1 MGALNRLLLFA
12 YSLLFLII
20 TALGTSMALNV
31 GFGQEEVVS
40 DWLDRFYRN
49 PEARWSILAL
59 SVLALVFSLRLLWI
73 SLQIRKEDPGVDRLT
88 EFGHVRISLET
99 LESLAVKAARKV
111 QGIRD
116 LSARVRREGDHTSI
130 GIGLKLT
137 VDGDTP
143 IQTLSEQLQQS
154 VKTYVEEIA
163 GVDVSQISVYIADTV
178 KPERSRNRVE

>member
-73 SLQIRKEDPGVDRLT
+73 SLQIRKEDL
-88 EFGHVRISLET
+88 
-99 LESLAVKAARKV
+99 
-111 QGIRD
+111 
-116 LSARVRREGDHTSI
+116 
-130 GIGLKLT
+130 
-137 VDGDTP
+137 
-143 IQTLSEQLQQS
+143 
-154 VKTYVEEIA
+154 
-163 GVDVSQISVYIADTV
+163 
-178 KPERSRNRVE
+178 N